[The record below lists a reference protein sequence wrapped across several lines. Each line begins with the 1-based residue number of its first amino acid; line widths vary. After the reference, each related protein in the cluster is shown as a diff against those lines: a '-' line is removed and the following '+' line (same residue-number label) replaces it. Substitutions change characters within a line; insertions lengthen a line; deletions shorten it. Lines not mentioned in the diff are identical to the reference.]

1 MEKWKDRREFI
12 FSYLCLIG
20 TPTMNLMIKSHHEC
34 ERREHNFSCSFYY
47 GDGWNFFFF
56 SLCPAS
62 GGRPPED
69 KRHRAKERV
78 ITQKWT
84 NSSHIE
90 V

>member
-56 SLCPAS
+56 FPYVLLVE
-62 GGRPPED
+62 ED
-69 KRHRAKERV
+69 LLRIRDIEQKRE
-78 ITQKWT
+78 
-84 NSSHIE
+84 
-90 V
+90 